1 MLSEECGGKIRTC
14 PFPHDTRLAVVWKVI
29 DGWCGVRW
37 WQGWVCVW
45 SLPEVRLVS
54 SPGRSI
60 GNIAEV
66 EIESGIR
73 KMKIPLDLLLVEI

>member
-1 MLSEECGGKIRTC
+1 MCVC
-14 PFPHDTRLAVVWKVI
+14 
-29 DGWCGVRW
+29 
-37 WQGWVCVW
+37 VCVW

-54 SPGRSI
+54 SPGRRI